1 MRRRAERL
9 FPHIQGICKSKR
21 LDPDHHR
28 PARKQGGRESALFT
42 RRLPRYSSPVPAK
55 SKPSPPK
62 PGNLFAVV
70 GSDDGQVREEALKL
84 YNELTGGHD
93 DGFTHETVDGIAD
106 NAESAYEICA
116 STVQSLLTMPM
127 FGGDKVVW
135 LRNANFLGD
144 TVTGRAKRTES
155 GVESLLGTLESGL
168 PTGVTFLLTAQGID
182 KRRSFWKF
190 IEKHAEVRAFDRIDT
205 SREGWEEQVAALVH
219 TRARELDLMFTPD
232 ALQLFVMLAGE
243 QTRQIDNELEKLDL
257 FLGRGRREVSE
268 DDVRLLV
275 PLSRAAVVFEIGR
288 ALQTGHAARAIQLVD
303 QQLAADESAIGI
315 MRASIIGVVRN
326 LFMARLIIDRFKA
339 PTGNYSAFASALN
352 RLPEA
357 DRAWLPQKKDGSG
370 VNVYPIFLC
379 AANARNFELDALTG
393 VMESTLAAD
402 RALVTTGLD
411 HRLVL
416 HRLIVEIAAARR
428 DPRRRS
434 RTHDHATA

>member
-1 MRRRAERL
+1 M
-9 FPHIQGICKSKR
+9 
-21 LDPDHHR
+21 
-28 PARKQGGRESALFT
+28 
-42 RRLPRYSSPVPAK
+42 PAK
-55 SKPSPPK
+55 SKSPTPK

-70 GSDDGQVREEALKL
+70 GSDEGQVREEALKL
-84 YNELTGGHD
+84 YNKLTGGND
-93 DGFTHETVDGIAD
+93 DGFTHETIDGIAD
-106 NAESAYEICA
+106 NAESAHEICSA
-116 STVQSLLTMPM
+116 TVQSLLTLPM

-144 TVTGRAKRTES
+144 NVTGRAKRTEA
-155 GVESLLGTLESGL
+155 GVESLLNTLQEGM
-168 PTGVTFLLTAQGID
+168 PEGVKFLLTAQGID

-190 IEKHAEVRAFDRIDT
+190 IEKNAEVLAFERIDT
-205 SREGWEEQVAALVH
+205 SRDGWEDQVAALVH
-219 TRARELDLMFTPD
+219 KRATELGLTLTPD
-232 ALQLFVMLAGE
+232 ALRLFVMLAGE

-257 FLGRGRREVSE
+257 YLGPDRREVNE

-326 LFMARLIIDRFKA
+326 LFMARLIIDKFKA
-339 PTGNYSAFASALN
+339 PVGSYNAFAGALN

-370 VNVYPIFLC
+370 VNVFPIFIC
-379 AANARNFELDALTG
+379 AANAQNFDLDALLG
-393 VMESTLAAD
+393 VMESTLIAD
-402 RALVTTGLD
+402 RSLVTTGLD

-428 DPRRRS
+428 DPRQRS
-434 RTHDHATA
+434 RSRARVSA